1 LFKKGKVKDVEQGHR
16 FLMHLHLE
24 IKKLCMVR
32 SYYTNIEKMFAIA
45 KEVER
50 LLGELREMPFEPLNE
65 EHEEGTKI
73 DIALKNQ
80 IITLNEPFI
89 NFFNGYLFGV
99 GAITLVANS
108 FTMCQICESTYHIT
122 IACL

>member
-1 LFKKGKVKDVEQGHR
+1 MKDVEQGHM

-32 SYYTNIEKMFAIA
+32 SYYMNIEKMFAIA

-50 LLGELREMPFEPLNE
+50 LLGKLGEMPFEPLKE
-65 EHEEGTKI
+65 EHEEGTKN
-73 DIALKNQ
+73 DIALDNQ
-80 IITLNEPFI
+80 IITLNESFI
-89 NFFNGYLFGV
+89 NFFRGYLFGV

-108 FTMCQICESTYHIT
+108 FTMCQICKSTYHIT
-122 IACL
+122 IAYL